1 MQPPRSCSTCEYPPV
16 LHFECLSFHRM
27 FYSLCLI
34 PSFLSP
40 LSLPDVPPLQATCL
54 WPTLVQTLS
63 LLSSSSPLLP
73 PPGWTESTLS
83 SERFLTVSALFSCFL
98 SAFFSV
104 SFLFSSL
111 VWKWTFLL
119 RNYEH
124 LYIYCFYHFFP
135 SLFLLSIS
143 DFNYQLWLQLLY
155 FIVHLLSCVTDH
167 FSRAIY
173 TRIVVQQ

>member
-73 PPGWTESTLS
+73 PLGWTESTLS

-98 SAFFSV
+98 SV
-104 SFLFSSL
+104 FLSGLKMNVFIE
-111 VWKWTFLL
+111 KL
-119 RNYEH
+119 RAS
-124 LYIYCFYHFFP
+124 IYL
-135 SLFLLSIS
+135 LFLSLLSFSIS
-143 DFNYQLWLQLLY
+143 TLDLRFQLSTVITNTFFCCPSPFMRHRSFQSW
-155 FIVHLLSCVTDH
+155 
-167 FSRAIY
+167 
-173 TRIVVQQ
+173 